1 MRQAKTDSEE
11 QLSKGIRSLIIFIFT
26 DFKSKKTAIEN

>member
-1 MRQAKTDSEE
+1 MKQAKTDFEE
-11 QLSKGIRSLIIFIFT
+11 QLAKGIKSTIIFIFI